1 MNLERLTREQVR
13 AIKVGQ
19 TGVFTLPTLKAVES
33 ARVQVSQLKRFE
45 GLEFERLFTDDPL
58 TLIIKRVK

>member
-1 MNLERLTREQVR
+1 MNLKRLTRDDVR
-13 AIKVGQ
+13 NIKVGQ
-19 TGVFTLPTLKAVES
+19 TGVFTLPTAKAVES

-58 TLIIKRVK
+58 TLVLKRLK